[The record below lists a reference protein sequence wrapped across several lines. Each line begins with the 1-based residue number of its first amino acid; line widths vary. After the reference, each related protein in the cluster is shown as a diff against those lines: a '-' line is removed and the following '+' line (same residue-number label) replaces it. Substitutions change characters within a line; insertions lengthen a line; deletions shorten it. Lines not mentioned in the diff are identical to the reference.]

1 MPSRSDQRAALVL
14 AALGLLG
21 LIVRVTLSRD
31 TAPGEVAYRFAAG
44 TPVARDSVAAAAARL
59 ARPLEPGETVDV
71 DRAPASELARL
82 PRIGPGLAARIVA
95 DREAQGP
102 FGSLEG
108 LGRVSGLG
116 AKTLRGLAAQV
127 TFSGNVRAPPA
138 GSDDDRIAVNRA
150 SPAEL
155 EALPGIGP
163 ALAAAIVEERRRGGP
178 YRSAEDLMRVRG
190 IGPALVRRVTARIRI
205 P

>member
-14 AALGLLG
+14 AALGALG
-21 LIVRVTLSRD
+21 LIVRVLLSGG
-31 TAPGEVAYRFAAG
+31 TAPGAVAYRFAAG
-44 TPVARDSVAAAAARL
+44 TTIARDSVVAAAARL
-59 ARPLEPGETVDV
+59 ARPLAPGEAVDV
-71 DRAPASELARL
+71 DRAPASELVRL

-95 DREAQGP
+95 NREAHGP
-102 FGSLEG
+102 FGSLDA
-108 LGRVSGLG
+108 LGRVPGVGVATLEGLSSH
-116 AKTLRGLAAQV
+116 V
-127 TFSGNVRAPPA
+127 TFSGQARPTPA
-138 GSDDDRIAVNRA
+138 AGDARIDPNRA

-155 EALPGIGP
+155 EGLPGVGP

-178 YRSAEDLMRVRG
+178 YRSAADLMRVRG